1 MVKRTI
7 LAVAASLALVGSAQ
21 AQENATL
28 VMRSGEKVQG
38 QLVDMGGTGFTV
50 RVNGQER
57 QIPTNDV
64 SVIDFTG
71 NGDVPEADLN
81 RIGSGG
87 QAIWLRNGQTVDGQL
102 YDISGTSP
110 LKITLR
116 TSSGDR
122 ELASSEIG
130 RIVLSRPSSSVATS
144 GSTST
149 SGVPDGTGI
158 AVPGN
163 AAWTPTGVTVRT
175 GDRVTFSA
183 TGEVR
188 LSSDSADVANANGS
202 RAGRKSASAPVPDAA
217 AGALVARVGNS
228 APFPIG
234 ESQTVTMPANGQ
246 LFLGI
251 NDDHVA
257 DNQGGYR
264 VTVQRAGNSRR

>member
-1 MVKRTI
+1 VSM
-7 LAVAASLALVGSAQ
+7 Q

-28 VMRSGEKVQG
+28 VLRSGEKVAG
-38 QLVDMGGTGFTV
+38 QLVDMGGVGFTV

-57 QIPTNDV
+57 QIATNDV

-71 NGDVPEADLN
+71 NGDVSEGDLN
-81 RIGSGG
+81 RG
-87 QAIWLRNGQTVDGQL
+87 QALWLRNGQTVDGQL
-102 YDISGTSP
+102 YDIAGTSP
-110 LKITLR
+110 LKITLK

-122 ELASSEIG
+122 EFASSEVG

-144 GSTST
+144 GSSST
-149 SGVPDGTGI
+149 TGIPEGTGI

-163 AAWTPTGVTVRT
+163 AAWTPTGQTVRR
-175 GDRVTFSA
+175 GDRLSFSA

-188 LSSDSADVANANGS
+188 LSTDASDVANANGS
-202 RAGRKSASAPVPDAA
+202 RAGRKSAGAPVPDAA
-217 AGALVARVGNS
+217 AGALIARVGNS

-234 ESQTVTMPANGQ
+234 ENQTVTMPANGQ

-251 NDDHVA
+251 NDDHVG

-264 VTVQRAGNSRR
+264 VTLQRGTTSRR

>member
-1 MVKRTI
+1 MFKRTI
-7 LAVAASLALVGSAQ
+7 LAAAAVFALAVSMQ

-28 VMRSGEKVQG
+28 VLRSGEKVAG
-38 QLVDMGGTGFTV
+38 QLVDMGGVGFTV

-57 QIPTNDV
+57 QIATNDV

-71 NGDVPEADLN
+71 NGDVSEADLN
-81 RIGSGG
+81 RG
-87 QAIWLRNGQTVDGQL
+87 QTLWLRNGQTIDGQL
-102 YDISGTSP
+102 YDIAGTAP
-110 LKITLR
+110 LKITMK

-122 ELASSEIG
+122 EFASSEVG
-130 RIVLSRPSSSVATS
+130 RIVLSRPSSPAVGTS
-144 GSTST
+144 GSSST
-149 SGVPDGTGI
+149 KGVPEGTGV

-163 AAWTPTGVTVRT
+163 AAWTPTGQTVRR
-175 GDRVTFSA
+175 GDRLSFSA

-188 LSSDSADVANANGS
+188 LSNDASDVANANGS
-202 RAGRKSASAPVPDAA
+202 RAGRKSAGAPVPDAA
-217 AGALVARVGNS
+217 AGALIARVGNS

-234 ESQTVTMPANGQ
+234 ENQTVTMPANGQ

-264 VTVQRAGNSRR
+264 VTLQRATDSRR

>member
-1 MVKRTI
+1 MFKRTI
-7 LAVAASLALVGSAQ
+7 LAAAAVCALAVSMQ

-28 VMRSGEKVQG
+28 VLRSGEKVAG
-38 QLVDMGGTGFTV
+38 QLVDMGGVGFTV

-57 QIPTNDV
+57 QIATNDV

-71 NGDVPEADLN
+71 NGDVSEGDLN
-81 RIGSGG
+81 RG
-87 QAIWLRNGQTVDGQL
+87 QTLWLRNGQTVDGQL
-102 YDISGTSP
+102 YDIAGTSP
-110 LKITLR
+110 LKITLK

-122 ELASSEIG
+122 EFASSEVG

-144 GSTST
+144 GSSST
-149 SGVPDGTGI
+149 TGIPEGTGI

-163 AAWTPTGVTVRT
+163 AAWTPTGQTVRR
-175 GDRVTFSA
+175 GDRLSFSA

-188 LSSDSADVANANGS
+188 LSTDASDVANANGS
-202 RAGRKSASAPVPDAA
+202 RAGRKSAGAPVPDAA
-217 AGALVARVGNS
+217 AGALIARVGNS

-234 ESQTVTMPANGQ
+234 ENQTVTMPANGQ

-251 NDDHVA
+251 NDDHVG

-264 VTVQRAGNSRR
+264 VTLQRGTTSRR

>member
-1 MVKRTI
+1 MFKRTI
-7 LAVAASLALVGSAQ
+7 LAAAAVFALAVSMQ

-28 VMRSGEKVQG
+28 VLRSGEKVAG
-38 QLVDMGGTGFTV
+38 QLVDMGGVGFTV

-57 QIPTNDV
+57 QIATNDV

-71 NGDVPEADLN
+71 NGDVSEGDLN
-81 RIGSGG
+81 RG
-87 QAIWLRNGQTVDGQL
+87 QALWLRNGQTVDGQL
-102 YDISGTSP
+102 YDIAGTSP
-110 LKITLR
+110 LKITLK

-122 ELASSEIG
+122 EFASSEVG

-144 GSTST
+144 GSSST
-149 SGVPDGTGI
+149 TGIPEGTGI

-163 AAWTPTGVTVRT
+163 AAWTPTGQTVRR
-175 GDRVTFSA
+175 GDRLSFSA

-188 LSSDSADVANANGS
+188 LSTDASDVANANGS
-202 RAGRKSASAPVPDAA
+202 RAGRKSAGAPVPDAA
-217 AGALVARVGNS
+217 AGALIARVGNS

-234 ESQTVTMPANGQ
+234 ENQTVTMPANGQ

-251 NDDHVA
+251 NDDHVG

-264 VTVQRAGNSRR
+264 VTLQRGTTSRR

>member
-1 MVKRTI
+1 MFKRTI
-7 LAVAASLALVGSAQ
+7 LAAAAVCALAVSMQ

-28 VMRSGEKVQG
+28 VLRSGEKVAG
-38 QLVDMGGTGFTV
+38 QLVDMGGVGFTV

-57 QIPTNDV
+57 QIATNDV

-71 NGDVPEADLN
+71 NGDVSEADLN
-81 RIGSGG
+81 RG
-87 QAIWLRNGQTVDGQL
+87 QTLWLRNGQTIDGQL
-102 YDISGTSP
+102 YDIAGTAP
-110 LKITLR
+110 LKITMK

-122 ELASSEIG
+122 EFASSEVG
-130 RIVLSRPSSSVATS
+130 RIVLSRPSSPAVGTS
-144 GSTST
+144 GSSST
-149 SGVPDGTGI
+149 TGVPEGTGV

-163 AAWTPTGVTVRT
+163 AAWTPTGQTVRR
-175 GDRVTFSA
+175 GDRLSFSA

-188 LSSDSADVANANGS
+188 LSNDASDVANANGS
-202 RAGRKSASAPVPDAA
+202 RAGRKSAGAPVPDAA
-217 AGALVARVGNS
+217 AGALIARVGNS

-234 ESQTVTMPANGQ
+234 ENQTVTMPANGQ

-264 VTVQRAGNSRR
+264 VTVQRATNSRR

>member
-1 MVKRTI
+1 MFKRTI
-7 LAVAASLALVGSAQ
+7 LAAAAVFALAVSMQ

-28 VMRSGEKVQG
+28 VLRSGEKVAG
-38 QLVDMGGTGFTV
+38 QLVDMGGVGFTV

-57 QIPTNDV
+57 QIATNDV

-71 NGDVPEADLN
+71 NGDVSEADLN
-81 RIGSGG
+81 RG
-87 QAIWLRNGQTVDGQL
+87 QTLWLRNGQTIDGQL
-102 YDISGTSP
+102 YDIAGTAP
-110 LKITLR
+110 LKITMK

-122 ELASSEIG
+122 EFASSEVG
-130 RIVLSRPSSSVATS
+130 RIVLSRPSSPAVGTC
-144 GSTST
+144 GSSST
-149 SGVPDGTGI
+149 TGVPEGTGV

-163 AAWTPTGVTVRT
+163 AAWTPTGQTVRR
-175 GDRVTFSA
+175 GDRLSFSA

-188 LSSDSADVANANGS
+188 LSTDASDVANANGS
-202 RAGRKSASAPVPDAA
+202 RAGRKSAGAPVPDAA
-217 AGALVARVGNS
+217 AGALIARVGNS

-234 ESQTVTMPANGQ
+234 ENQTVTMPANGQ

-264 VTVQRAGNSRR
+264 VTVQRATNSRR

>member
-1 MVKRTI
+1 MFKRTI
-7 LAVAASLALVGSAQ
+7 LAAAAVFALAVSMQ

-28 VMRSGEKVQG
+28 VLRSGEKVAG
-38 QLVDMGGTGFTV
+38 QLVDMGGVGFTV

-57 QIPTNDV
+57 QIATNDV

-71 NGDVPEADLN
+71 NGDVSEADLN
-81 RIGSGG
+81 RG
-87 QAIWLRNGQTVDGQL
+87 QTLWLRNGQTIDGQL
-102 YDISGTSP
+102 YDIAGTAP
-110 LKITLR
+110 LKITMK

-122 ELASSEIG
+122 EFASSEVG
-130 RIVLSRPSSSVATS
+130 RIVLSRPSSPAVGTS
-144 GSTST
+144 GSPST
-149 SGVPDGTGI
+149 TGIPEGTGV

-163 AAWTPTGVTVRT
+163 AAWTPTGQTVRR
-175 GDRVTFSA
+175 GDRLSFSA

-188 LSSDSADVANANGS
+188 LSNDASDVANANGS
-202 RAGRKSASAPVPDAA
+202 RAGRKSAGAPVPDAA
-217 AGALVARVGNS
+217 AGALIARVGNS

-234 ESQTVTMPANGQ
+234 ENQTVTMPANGQ

-264 VTVQRAGNSRR
+264 VTLQRATNSRR

>member
-1 MVKRTI
+1 MFKRTI
-7 LAVAASLALVGSAQ
+7 LAAAAVFALAVSTQ

-28 VMRSGEKVQG
+28 VLRSGEKVAG
-38 QLVDMGGTGFTV
+38 QLVDMGGVGFTV

-57 QIPTNDV
+57 RIATNDV

-71 NGDVPEADLN
+71 NGDVSEADLN
-81 RIGSGG
+81 RG
-87 QAIWLRNGQTVDGQL
+87 QTLWLRNGQTIDGQL
-102 YDISGTSP
+102 YDIAGTSP
-110 LKITLR
+110 LKITMK

-122 ELASSEIG
+122 EFASSEIG
-130 RIVLSRPSSSVATS
+130 RIVLSRPSSAAVGTS
-144 GSTST
+144 GSPS
-149 SGVPDGTGI
+149 SAGIPDGTGV

-163 AAWTPTGVTVRT
+163 AAWTPTGQTVRN
-175 GDRVTFSA
+175 GDRISFSA

-188 LSSDSADVANANGS
+188 LSNDSADVANANGS
-202 RAGRKSASAPVPDAA
+202 RAGRKSAGAPVPDAA
-217 AGALVARVGNS
+217 AGALIARVGNS

-234 ESQTVTMPANGQ
+234 ENQTVTMPANGQ

-264 VTVQRAGNSRR
+264 VTLQRATNSRR

>member
-1 MVKRTI
+1 MFKRTI
-7 LAVAASLALVGSAQ
+7 LAAAAVFALAVSMQ

-28 VMRSGEKVQG
+28 VLRSGEKVAG
-38 QLVDMGGTGFTV
+38 QLVDMGGVGFTV

-57 QIPTNDV
+57 QIATNDV

-71 NGDVPEADLN
+71 NGDVSEGDLN
-81 RIGSGG
+81 RG
-87 QAIWLRNGQTVDGQL
+87 QALWLRNGQTVDGQL
-102 YDISGTSP
+102 YDIAGTSP
-110 LKITLR
+110 LKITLK

-122 ELASSEIG
+122 EFASSEVG

-144 GSTST
+144 GSSST
-149 SGVPDGTGI
+149 TGIPEGTGI

-163 AAWTPTGVTVRT
+163 AAWTPTGQTVRR
-175 GDRVTFSA
+175 GDRLSFSA

-188 LSSDSADVANANGS
+188 LSNDASDVANANGS
-202 RAGRKSASAPVPDAA
+202 RAGRKSAGAPVPDAA
-217 AGALVARVGNS
+217 AGALIARVGNS

-234 ESQTVTMPANGQ
+234 ENQTVTMPANGQ

-264 VTVQRAGNSRR
+264 VTVQRATNSRR

>member
-1 MVKRTI
+1 M
-7 LAVAASLALVGSAQ
+7 Q

-28 VMRSGEKVQG
+28 VLRSGEKVAG
-38 QLVDMGGTGFTV
+38 QLVDMGGVGFTV

-57 QIPTNDV
+57 QIATNDV

-71 NGDVPEADLN
+71 NGDVSEGDLN
-81 RIGSGG
+81 RG
-87 QAIWLRNGQTVDGQL
+87 QALWLRNGQTVDGQL
-102 YDISGTSP
+102 YDIAGTSP
-110 LKITLR
+110 LKITLK

-122 ELASSEIG
+122 EFASSEVG

-144 GSTST
+144 GSSST
-149 SGVPDGTGI
+149 TGIPEGTGI

-163 AAWTPTGVTVRT
+163 AAWTPTGQTVRR
-175 GDRVTFSA
+175 GDRLSFSA

-188 LSSDSADVANANGS
+188 LSTDASDVANANGS
-202 RAGRKSASAPVPDAA
+202 RAGRKSAGAPVPDAA
-217 AGALVARVGNS
+217 AGALIARVGNS

-234 ESQTVTMPANGQ
+234 ENQTVTMPANGQ

-251 NDDHVA
+251 NDDHVG

-264 VTVQRAGNSRR
+264 VTLQRGTTSRR

>member
-7 LAVAASLALVGSAQ
+7 LAVAVALALAGSAQ

-28 VMRSGEKVQG
+28 VLRSGEKLQG

-71 NGDVPEADLN
+71 SGDVPDADLS
-81 RIGSGG
+81 RGG
-87 QAIWLRNGQTVDGQL
+87 QTIWLRNGQTVDGQL

-110 LKITLR
+110 LKITFK

-130 RIVLSRPSSSVATS
+130 RIVLSRPNTAVATS
-144 GSTST
+144 GSAST
-149 SGVPDGTGI
+149 VNMPEGGGVAVAGT
-158 AVPGN
+158 
-163 AAWTPTGVTVRT
+163 AAWTPTGITVRR
-175 GDRVTFSA
+175 GDRVTFNA

-188 LSSDSADVANANGS
+188 LSTDAADMAT
-202 RAGRKSASAPVPDAA
+202 A
-217 AGALVARVGNS
+217 AGARSQRRSANAPLPDTYAGALIGKVGNS
-228 APFPIG
+228 APFPVG

-264 VTVQRAGNSRR
+264 VTVRREGSRR

>member
-1 MVKRTI
+1 MFKRTI
-7 LAVAASLALVGSAQ
+7 LAAAAVCALAVSMQ

-28 VMRSGEKVQG
+28 VLRSGEKVAG
-38 QLVDMGGTGFTV
+38 QLVDMGGVGFTV

-57 QIPTNDV
+57 QIATNDV

-71 NGDVPEADLN
+71 NGDVSEGDLN
-81 RIGSGG
+81 RG
-87 QAIWLRNGQTVDGQL
+87 QALWLRNGQTVDGQL
-102 YDISGTSP
+102 YDIAGTSP
-110 LKITLR
+110 LKITLK

-122 ELASSEIG
+122 EFASSEVG

-144 GSTST
+144 GSSST
-149 SGVPDGTGI
+149 TGIPEGTGI

-163 AAWTPTGVTVRT
+163 AAWTPTGQTVRR
-175 GDRVTFSA
+175 GDRLSFSA

-188 LSSDSADVANANGS
+188 LSTDASDVANANGS
-202 RAGRKSASAPVPDAA
+202 RAGRKSAGAPVPDAA
-217 AGALVARVGNS
+217 AGALIARVGNS

-234 ESQTVTMPANGQ
+234 ENQTVTMPANGQ

-251 NDDHVA
+251 NDDHVG

-264 VTVQRAGNSRR
+264 VTLQRGTTSRR

>member
-1 MVKRTI
+1 MFKRTI
-7 LAVAASLALVGSAQ
+7 LAAAAVFALAVSMQ

-28 VMRSGEKVQG
+28 VLRSGEKVAG
-38 QLVDMGGTGFTV
+38 QLVDMGGVGFTV

-57 QIPTNDV
+57 QIATNDV

-71 NGDVPEADLN
+71 NGDVSEADLN
-81 RIGSGG
+81 RG
-87 QAIWLRNGQTVDGQL
+87 QTLWLRNGQTIDGQL
-102 YDISGTSP
+102 YDIAGTAP
-110 LKITLR
+110 LKITMK

-122 ELASSEIG
+122 EFASSEVG
-130 RIVLSRPSSSVATS
+130 RIVLSRPSSPAVGTS
-144 GSTST
+144 GSSST
-149 SGVPDGTGI
+149 TGVPEGTGV

-163 AAWTPTGVTVRT
+163 AAWTPTGQTVRR
-175 GDRVTFSA
+175 GDRLSFSA

-188 LSSDSADVANANGS
+188 LSNDASDVANANGS
-202 RAGRKSASAPVPDAA
+202 RAGRKSAGAPVPDAA
-217 AGALVARVGNS
+217 AGALIARVGNS

-234 ESQTVTMPANGQ
+234 ENQTVTMPANGQ

-264 VTVQRAGNSRR
+264 VTVQRATNSRR

>member
-1 MVKRTI
+1 MFKRTI
-7 LAVAASLALVGSAQ
+7 LAAAAVCALAVSTQ

-28 VMRSGEKVQG
+28 VLRSGEKVAG
-38 QLVDMGGTGFTV
+38 QLVDMGGVGFTV

-57 QIPTNDV
+57 QIATNDV

-71 NGDVPEADLN
+71 NGDVSEGDLN
-81 RIGSGG
+81 RG
-87 QAIWLRNGQTVDGQL
+87 QALWLRNGQTVDGQL
-102 YDISGTSP
+102 YDIAGTSP
-110 LKITLR
+110 LKITLK

-122 ELASSEIG
+122 EFASSEVG

-144 GSTST
+144 GSSST
-149 SGVPDGTGI
+149 TGIPEGTGI

-163 AAWTPTGVTVRT
+163 AAWTPTGQTVRR
-175 GDRVTFSA
+175 GDRLSFSA

-188 LSSDSADVANANGS
+188 LSTDASDVANANGS
-202 RAGRKSASAPVPDAA
+202 RAGRKSAGAPVPDAA
-217 AGALVARVGNS
+217 AGALIARVGNS

-234 ESQTVTMPANGQ
+234 ENQTVTMPANGQ

-251 NDDHVA
+251 NDDHVG

-264 VTVQRAGNSRR
+264 VTLQRGTTSRR

>member
-1 MVKRTI
+1 MFKRTI
-7 LAVAASLALVGSAQ
+7 LAAAAVCALAVSMQ

-28 VMRSGEKVQG
+28 VLRSGEKVAG
-38 QLVDMGGTGFTV
+38 QLVDMGGVGFTV

-57 QIPTNDV
+57 QIATNDV

-71 NGDVPEADLN
+71 NGDVSEADLN
-81 RIGSGG
+81 RG
-87 QAIWLRNGQTVDGQL
+87 QTLWLRNGQTIDGQL
-102 YDISGTSP
+102 YDIAGTAP
-110 LKITLR
+110 LKITMK

-122 ELASSEIG
+122 EFASSEVG
-130 RIVLSRPSSSVATS
+130 RIVLSRPSSPAVGTS
-144 GSTST
+144 GSSST
-149 SGVPDGTGI
+149 TGVPEGTGV

-163 AAWTPTGVTVRT
+163 AAWTPTGQTVRR
-175 GDRVTFSA
+175 GDRLSFSA

-188 LSSDSADVANANGS
+188 LSTDASDVANANGS
-202 RAGRKSASAPVPDAA
+202 RAGRKSAGAPVPDAA
-217 AGALVARVGNS
+217 AGALIARVGNS

-234 ESQTVTMPANGQ
+234 ENQTVTMPANGQ

-264 VTVQRAGNSRR
+264 VTVQRATNSRR

>member
-7 LAVAASLALVGSAQ
+7 LAAAAVFALAVSTQ

-28 VMRSGEKVQG
+28 VLRSGEKVAG
-38 QLVDMGGTGFTV
+38 QLVDMGGVGFTV

-57 QIPTNDV
+57 QIATNDV

-71 NGDVPEADLN
+71 NGDVSEADLN
-81 RIGSGG
+81 RG
-87 QAIWLRNGQTVDGQL
+87 QTLWLRNGQTIDGQL
-102 YDISGTSP
+102 YDIAGTAP
-110 LKITLR
+110 LKITMK

-122 ELASSEIG
+122 EFASSEVG
-130 RIVLSRPSSSVATS
+130 RIVLSRPSSPAVGTS
-144 GSTST
+144 GSSST
-149 SGVPDGTGI
+149 TGVPEGTGV

-163 AAWTPTGVTVRT
+163 AAWTPTGQTVRR
-175 GDRVTFSA
+175 GDRLSFSA

-188 LSSDSADVANANGS
+188 LSTDASDVANANGS
-202 RAGRKSASAPVPDAA
+202 RAGRKSAGAPVPDAA
-217 AGALVARVGNS
+217 AGALIARVGNS

-234 ESQTVTMPANGQ
+234 ENQTVTMPANGQ

-251 NDDHVA
+251 NDDHVG

-264 VTVQRAGNSRR
+264 VTLQRATNSRR

>member
-1 MVKRTI
+1 MFKRTI
-7 LAVAASLALVGSAQ
+7 LAAAAVFALAVSMQ

-28 VMRSGEKVQG
+28 VLRSGEKVAG
-38 QLVDMGGTGFTV
+38 QLVDMGGVGFTV

-57 QIPTNDV
+57 QIATNDV

-71 NGDVPEADLN
+71 NGDVSEADLN
-81 RIGSGG
+81 RG
-87 QAIWLRNGQTVDGQL
+87 QTLWLRNGQTIDGQL
-102 YDISGTSP
+102 YDIAGTAP
-110 LKITLR
+110 LKITMK

-122 ELASSEIG
+122 EFASSEVG
-130 RIVLSRPSSSVATS
+130 RIVLSRPSSPAVGTS
-144 GSTST
+144 GSSST
-149 SGVPDGTGI
+149 TGVPEGTGV

-163 AAWTPTGVTVRT
+163 AAWTPTGQTVRR
-175 GDRVTFSA
+175 GDRLSFSA

-188 LSSDSADVANANGS
+188 LSTDASDVANANGS
-202 RAGRKSASAPVPDAA
+202 RAGRKSAGAPVPDAA
-217 AGALVARVGNS
+217 AGALIARVGNS

-234 ESQTVTMPANGQ
+234 ENQTVTMPANGQ

-264 VTVQRAGNSRR
+264 VTVQRATNSRR